1 VVQLGQTVATA
12 APPGS
17 GCRSSRLHLVV
28 AAAVACHVI
37 FLRRSLKVLPAV
49 CLSTPDTVPQAM
61 DARNV
66 LTMHYHVHTIE
77 A

>member
-28 AAAVACHVI
+28 AAAV
-37 FLRRSLKVLPAV
+37 V